1 MLRLAFALVISLAA
15 PLAAQDLS
23 QMSDADRAAF
33 RAEVRSYL
41 IENPEVLMEA
51 IGILDQRRAD
61 AEAAGD
67 VAIAQANAEAL
78 TNDGYSWVGGNLDG
92 DVTLVEFM
100 DYRCGYCR
108 KAHDEVA
115 ALVETDGN
123 IRFIVKEFPILGE
136 QSTLSSQ
143 FAIAVQQLHGPDTY
157 FQIHEAL
164 MTMRQDATA
173 DSLGRLAQAF
183 DLDPELILARMGGP
197 EVAAVIDQNHALGQ
211 SMQISG
217 TPTFVLNDQMVR
229 GYVPLAQ
236 MQQIVAD
243 IRSE

>member
-1 MLRLAFALVISLAA
+1 MLRLALALMIGLMTPA
-15 PLAAQDLS
+15 LAQDIT
-23 QMSDADRAAF
+23 QMTDAERSAF
-33 RAEVRSYL
+33 QAEVRAYL

-51 IGILDQRRAD
+51 IGILDERRAA

-67 VAIAQANAEAL
+67 IALAQANAAAL
-78 TNDGYSWVGGNLDG
+78 FNDGYSWVGGNPDG

-115 ALVETDGN
+115 SLIESDGN

-143 FAIAVQQLHGPDTY
+143 FAVAVKQLHGDDTY

-183 DLDPELILARMGGP
+183 GLEPEPILAQMAGP
-197 EVAAVIDQNHALGQ
+197 EVAAVIAQNHALGQ
-211 SMQISG
+211 TMQISG

-236 MQQIVAD
+236 MQQIVAE
-243 IRSE
+243 IRSD

>member
-1 MLRLAFALVISLAA
+1 MLRLALALFIGLAA
-15 PLAAQDLS
+15 PLAAQNLAP
-23 QMSDADRAAF
+23 MTDADRTAF

-51 IGILDQRRAD
+51 IAILDQRRAD
-61 AEAAGD
+61 AETAGD
-67 VAIAQANAEAL
+67 VALAQANAAAL
-78 TNDGYSWVGGNLDG
+78 VNDGYSWVGGNPDG